1 MRAAEAALR
10 VGVCGPRPAPAALA
24 GVAEPPPRRRADDA
38 VAALVHAHVARV
50 AVDERARV
58 RAAAADGA
66 DLAVTARGV
75 AYRAAS
81 GRRPSLARRF
91 LRPQRFLVRAAG
103 PLLERGRNFRFPRA
117 PPRRE
122 GVLRSARFRLGKS

>member
-1 MRAAEAALR
+1 MGPALAADALQAAAVRAAEAALR
-10 VGVCGPRPAPAALA
+10 VRVSRAGPAPAALA

-66 DLAVTARGV
+66 DLAV
-75 AYRAAS
+75 
-81 GRRPSLARRF
+81 
-91 LRPQRFLVRAAG
+91 
-103 PLLERGRNFRFPRA
+103 
-117 PPRRE
+117 
-122 GVLRSARFRLGKS
+122 